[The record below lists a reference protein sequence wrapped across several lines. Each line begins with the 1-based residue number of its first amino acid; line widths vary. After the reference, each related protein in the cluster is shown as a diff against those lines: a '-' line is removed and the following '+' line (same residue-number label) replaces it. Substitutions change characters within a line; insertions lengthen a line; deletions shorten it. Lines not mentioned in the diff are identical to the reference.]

1 MKINETEFR
10 DKVFGCWLG
19 KCIGGNI
26 GAPYE
31 GMKQRME
38 LRYTPA
44 FLEKML
50 PNDDLDLQILWLDV
64 LHKKGKNITAKDL
77 ADAFVRNCDYAPG
90 EYAFF
95 RKNYRKGIMPPL
107 SGSFNNE
114 FFNEGMGAPIR
125 SEIWACIFPEDPET
139 AAKYAAM
146 DASIDHAAGGESAD
160 GEVFLAVLESLC
172 FGGGEIENIIRRSLE
187 YLPNSKVRRAVE
199 DVITWSKDCNDM
211 DCILDR
217 IICHYGNSESAMVHQ
232 NLSIIVAA
240 LLRYRGDITG
250 SVLEA
255 VNCGFDTDCTG
266 ATVGAVLG
274 ILLGGKKVA
283 EICEVTDA
291 TYTLGVR
298 SPRTNFQVSALS
310 EEVADLS
317 LKLSKESADLNDFE
331 VIQEGVPAIGFGET
345 LSVRLRLR
353 LPHEMPGTEICLKIS
368 EPVRLSKT
376 NFLLGAGREQILEF
390 TASVAETTQFLPEA
404 LPGEVY
410 ASGKPI
416 GSFGLSAKRRWL
428 VYGPYWKNIVTVPP
442 LAPGESYWSYIPGSG
457 DEFMDTLRH
466 FHIASV
472 PDNGIN
478 VENLL
483 AENESVDTVP
493 VIADTAEDIVRLNEN
508 TGFRGNSSYLFR
520 TRFEVPEERTI
531 GLQIGRNTP
540 IRIWLNGELLAER
553 DDNEMYYP
561 ENIHKLSVRLRSGEN
576 ELAFWLV
583 KNCDD
588 ARFSYE
594 FLSGSVCTDHVM
606 FSVVNPI
613 ATNLMEA
620 EEKGA

>member
-31 GMKQRME
+31 GMKQRMK
-38 LRYTPA
+38 LRYSPA

-50 PNDDLDLQILWLDV
+50 PNDDLELQILWLDV